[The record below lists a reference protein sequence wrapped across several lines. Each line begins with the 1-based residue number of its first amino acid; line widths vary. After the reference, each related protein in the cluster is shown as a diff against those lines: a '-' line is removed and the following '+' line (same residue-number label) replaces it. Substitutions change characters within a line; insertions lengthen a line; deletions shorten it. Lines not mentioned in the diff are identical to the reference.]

1 MTLGAIGAAVAQL
14 LYTQT
19 VIGSNPILPI
29 YKYLKSIGVMEKL
42 YKLISDVQANLF
54 VLFHKTWVFHW
65 NVVGPDF
72 QQLHTLFGEQ
82 YETMFEEIDRISEHM
97 RFMNV
102 RPIGTLTRMVEVSTV
117 GEGSNISQ
125 IDEMGQKQIIIG
137 KPITKSD
144 EMIKRL
150 MVDNLTIIELLTALS
165 EEAESQRQYATA
177 SISQDLMESHGKF
190 VWMLR
195 AFVDKTSKLSIE
207 DSEQTPIPVP
217 QEQPVDSQVTAQ

>member
-1 MTLGAIGAAVAQL
+1 
-14 LYTQT
+14 
-19 VIGSNPILPI
+19 
-29 YKYLKSIGVMEKL
+29 MEKL

-72 QQLHTLFGEQ
+72 QQLHTLFGGQ

-97 RFMNV
+97 RYINI
-102 RPIGTLTRMVEVSTV
+102 RPIGTLTRMVEVATV

-125 IDEMGQKQIIIG
+125 IDEMGQKQIILG
-137 KPITKSD
+137 KPIAKSD

-150 MVDNLTIIELLTALS
+150 MVDNLTLIELLTALS
-165 EEAESQRQYATA
+165 EEAEAQRQYATA

-217 QEQPVDSQVTAQ
+217 QEQSVDSQVPAQ